1 LRSILAGRELLMK
14 NLGWIVGDGQSINV
28 WDDPWLSLSKQERP
42 MGPPTEASATLS
54 VLDLL
59 LPGTSEWDVDRIR
72 LVLPEYETKIRS
84 ITLSIMGTPEKLVW
98 LGTKDGI
105 YTAKSGYYAVS
116 VELENGNPQDADFD
130 WKKNVWNL
138 DCAPKVKHF
147 AWKLLKRAI
156 PVGERLQERHLDVDP
171 KCKRCEHNES
181 ILHLLFHCQY
191 AQEVWQLAPFTTEME
206 YRGIIDLMSSW
217 PSICAQKCLPPSG
230 VTSGVLFPWI
240 LWSIWKSRNR
250 FVFEVVFIS
259 PKETLST
266 AIKLARE
273 WCSDSKADPTR
284 PSARINKQMAQGET
298 SVTAV
303 RSDAAWMASSNLAG
317 LGWTILSESG
327 HEYKKRAEFIPSPLV
342 AEGLAMREAIQSYR
356 RSDLQDIR
364 LESDSAQLIQCVNS
378 RTVVTELHS
387 IVSDILA
394 FASDFRSVSFLWIP
408 REKNMAADS
417 LAKMAL
423 NALDNVLIVDA
434 INAPN

>member
-1 LRSILAGRELLMK
+1 MK
-14 NLGWIVGDGQSINV
+14 NLGWIVGDGQCINV

-59 LPGTSEWDVDRIR
+59 LPGTSEWDVDRVR

-206 YRGIIDLMSSW
+206 YRGIIDLMSW
-217 PSICAQKCLPPSG
+217 
-230 VTSGVLFPWI
+230 
-240 LWSIWKSRNR
+240 RHR
-250 FVFEVVFIS
+250 
-259 PKETLST
+259 
-266 AIKLARE
+266 
-273 WCSDSKADPTR
+273 
-284 PSARINKQMAQGET
+284 
-298 SVTAV
+298 
-303 RSDAAWMASSNLAG
+303 
-317 LGWTILSESG
+317 
-327 HEYKKRAEFIPSPLV
+327 
-342 AEGLAMREAIQSYR
+342 
-356 RSDLQDIR
+356 
-364 LESDSAQLIQCVNS
+364 
-378 RTVVTELHS
+378 HS
-387 IVSDILA
+387 IH
-394 FASDFRSVSFLWIP
+394 
-408 REKNMAADS
+408 
-417 LAKMAL
+417 
-423 NALDNVLIVDA
+423 VL
-434 INAPN
+434 PHGWCQ